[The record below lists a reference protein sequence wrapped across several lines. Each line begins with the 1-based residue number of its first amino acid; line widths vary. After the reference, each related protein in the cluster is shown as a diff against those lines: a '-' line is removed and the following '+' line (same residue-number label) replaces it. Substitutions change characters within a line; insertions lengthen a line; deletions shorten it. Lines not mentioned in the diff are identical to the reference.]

1 MIQKHIQET
10 EKKQSN
16 QGLKAEFEKLKSEK
30 VEKATTKIVNFKVLV
45 GCGCGG
51 SYAKYHAEVP
61 IDKDIDNGDYYGGFE
76 PWMENIKEGWV

>member
-1 MIQKHIQET
+1 MIQNHIQET

-30 VEKATTKIVNFKVLV
+30 VEKATTKIVNFKIQV

-51 SYAKYHAEVP
+51 SYEKYHAEVP
-61 IDKDIDNGDYYGGFE
+61 IDKDIDNGDYVDFK
-76 PWMENIKEGWV
+76 PWMENIEKGWV